1 VGDFGKAWCSFGLSV
16 SCASAGNCAAAGF
29 YSDAS
34 GNEQAFVVSQRH
46 GVWGNAIEVPGTAVL
61 NKDGLARVSSVSCAS
76 AGNCAAA
83 GFYSDA
89 SGNLQAFVVS
99 ERHGVW
105 GRAIEVPGSGALNKG
120 AEAAV
125 ESVSCAS
132 AGNCAAGGDYRDASG
147 HLQAFVVS
155 ERRGV
160 WGRAIEV
167 PGSGALN
174 KGGDARVSSVSCA
187 SAGSCA
193 AGGFYTDASGK
204 LQAFLVSERHGV
216 WGRAV
221 VARLP

>member
-1 VGDFGKAWCSFGLSV
+1 MIVVAGAAAVWCGPLAVTGVADAGAAPGAARAMTTGVWGGAVEVPGLGTLNKGVDAVVISV
-16 SCASAGNCAAAGF
+16 SCASAGNCAAGGD
-29 YSDAS
+29 YTDGS
-34 GNEQAFVVSQRH
+34 GHS
-46 GVWGNAIEVPGTAVL
+46 
-61 NKDGLARVSSVSCAS
+61 
-76 AGNCAAA
+76 
-83 GFYSDA
+83 
-89 SGNLQAFVVS
+89 QAFVVS

-132 AGNCAAGGDYRDASG
+132 AGNCAAGGFYRDASG

-155 ERRGV
+155 ERHGV
-160 WGRAIEV
+160 WGGAIEV

-174 KGGDARVSSVSCA
+174 KRGDARVSSVSCA

-204 LQAFLVSERHGV
+204 LQAFLVSQRHGV